1 MKAVFVLTTGDVILL
16 VALAL
21 LAIGFGSLWAFA
33 KADERARAREVG
45 RRKAGL

>member
-16 VALAL
+16 VALSMLAL
-21 LAIGFGSLWAFA
+21 GFGILWAYA

-45 RRKAGL
+45 RRGPP